1 MSYTC
6 SISSTIILLTCL
18 CSSGC
23 TTTEISYQQDVYPIF
38 VKKCIT
44 CHSPPDGGGYK
55 QSGLDMSSYETLM
68 EGSIFGSA
76 ILPGNSQKSPL
87 IILIEGRAGNLSR
100 EMEKRH
106 EPITD
111 QEINTLH
118 LWVEQGAQ
126 NN

>member
-1 MSYTC
+1 
-6 SISSTIILLTCL
+6 
-18 CSSGC
+18 
-23 TTTEISYQQDVYPIF
+23 
-38 VKKCIT
+38 
-44 CHSPPDGGGYK
+44 
-55 QSGLDMSSYETLM
+55 MSSYETLM